1 MRLLQL
7 LLLGLLATSALG
19 VQKVK
24 ELQSGECLGA
34 VKDCLTKRRWR
45 GQWGAPAMFCA
56 PLHFTT
62 KAPPALLEFALRRRM
77 SKRRGDSRAGPVR
90 RLEE

>member
-34 VKDCLTKRRWR
+34 VKDC
-45 GQWGAPAMFCA
+45 
-56 PLHFTT
+56 
-62 KAPPALLEFALRRRM
+62 
-77 SKRRGDSRAGPVR
+77 
-90 RLEE
+90 